1 MGIEK
6 FVKSVCVQPA
16 VYWGNPVADGF
27 GGFTFDDPVEI
38 KCRWEDK
45 ALVVMDA
52 TGIERM
58 TDAQIMVTQDLDVLG
73 FLYLGT
79 MDEVESMFESG
90 EQDFDPMKVDGA
102 RQILAFEK
110 VPMIKSTKVFVRQVY
125 VKRLMR

>member
-6 FVKSVCVQPA
+6 FIKTVCVQTA
-16 VYWGNPVADGF
+16 VYWGNPVADGY
-27 GGFTFDDPVEI
+27 GSFTFDEPVEI

-45 ALVVMDA
+45 ALIITDS

-90 EQDFDPMKVDGA
+90 EQDFDPMKVEDA

>member
-6 FVKSVCVQPA
+6 FIKTVCVQTA
-16 VYWGNPVADGF
+16 VYWGNPVADGY

-45 ALVVMDA
+45 ALIITDS

>member
-6 FVKSVCVQPA
+6 FIKTVCVQTA
-16 VYWGNPVADGF
+16 VYWGNPVADGY

-45 ALVVMDA
+45 ALIITDS

-102 RQILAFEK
+102 RQNLAFEK

>member
-6 FVKSVCVQPA
+6 FVKSVCVQTA
-16 VYWGNPVADGF
+16 VYWGNPVADGY

-45 ALVVMDA
+45 ALIITDS

>member
-45 ALVVMDA
+45 AFVVMDA

-58 TDAQIMVTQDLDVLG
+58 TDALIMITQDLDVLG
-73 FLYLGT
+73 FLYLGALSELT
-79 MDEVESMFESG
+79 EEEKG
-90 EQDFDPMKVDGA
+90 DPMKVEDA
-102 RQILAFEK
+102 RQIIAFER
-110 VPMIKSTKVFVRQVY
+110 VPTLRSTKVFVRQVF
-125 VKRLMR
+125 VRRIIR

>member
-45 ALVVMDA
+45 ALIFTDS

-58 TDAQIMVTQDLDVLG
+58 TDALIMITQDLDVLG
-73 FLYLGT
+73 YLYLGVLSGLT
-79 MDEVESMFESG
+79 DEQKTDPLKVE
-90 EQDFDPMKVDGA
+90 DA

-110 VPMIKSTKVFVRQVY
+110 VPLLRSTKAFVRQVF
-125 VKRLMR
+125 VKRQRI